1 MSEADFP
8 QTADQAQ
15 ERVLRQRLVPI
26 LAGIVLLAV
35 LAGVVFA
42 VISLLQNPEQ
52 TETIRDIV
60 IIFIAVESLL
70 IGLVLILLLL
80 QIAKLT
86 VLLQNEVKPILEA
99 TNETLNTLRGTSV
112 FLSEK
117 MVKPVIKANSS
128 IAAFR
133 RAIKFFGIG
142 RSK

>member
-1 MSEADFP
+1 MSETDFP
-8 QTADQAQ
+8 QPQQ
-15 ERVLRQRLVPI
+15 EQTIRQRLVPI
-26 LAGIVLLAV
+26 LVGIVLLVV
-35 LAGVVFA
+35 LAGVVLA
-42 VISLLQNPEQ
+42 VASMLQNPTE

-80 QIAKLT
+80 QITKLT
-86 VLLQNEVKPILEA
+86 ILLQNEVKPILEA

-112 FLSEK
+112 FLSDK

-128 IAAFR
+128 LAAFR
-133 RAIKFFGIG
+133 RAIEFLGIG

>member
-1 MSEADFP
+1 MSESEFP
-8 QTADQAQ
+8 QSQPGQ
-15 ERVLRQRLVPI
+15 SVRQRLVPI
-26 LAGIVLLAV
+26 LAAIVLLVV
-35 LAGVVFA
+35 LAGVVLA
-42 VISLLQNPEQ
+42 VASMLQNPQE

-80 QIAKLT
+80 QITRLT

-112 FLSEK
+112 FLSDK

-128 IAAFR
+128 LAAFR
-133 RAIKFFGIG
+133 RAIEFLGIG
-142 RSK
+142 RTK